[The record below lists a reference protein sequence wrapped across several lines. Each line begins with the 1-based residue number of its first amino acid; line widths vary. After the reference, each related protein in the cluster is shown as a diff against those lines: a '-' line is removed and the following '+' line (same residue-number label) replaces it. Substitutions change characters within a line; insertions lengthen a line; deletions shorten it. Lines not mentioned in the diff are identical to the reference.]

1 MTEESVRYRLSGVRA
16 VSRAE
21 RRLAETRH
29 EIVQAAAE
37 VFVERGYHPM
47 RLSDIAE
54 RAGVGQGTLYRH
66 FKDKREILDSVV
78 ARAVGRLQSAF
89 EDENAPAMIGSL
101 SEYRLRANDIATRLF
116 ETFAV
121 ESESLKFLV
130 RELPAIDDEAAAVVF
145 RIADKVQQLFQ
156 DYYRTGI
163 ERGFF
168 RADLDIEAVSTA
180 VLGMGGQRSVD
191 DRPASRRCRTAAPL
205 LQHAGRFHRPPRRA
219 LTTVG

>member
-1 MTEESVRYRLSGVRA
+1 MSA

-37 VFVERGYHPM
+37 VFVERGYHAT

-78 ARAVGRLQSAF
+78 ARAVSRLQSTF
-89 EDENAPAMIGSL
+89 EDENAPAMIGNL
-101 SEYRLRANDIATRLF
+101 SEYRLRADDIATRLF

-145 RIADKVQQLFQ
+145 GIADQVQQLFQ
-156 DYYRTGI
+156 KYYRTGI

-168 RADLDIEAVSTA
+168 RADLDIEAASTA
-180 VLGMGGQRSVD
+180 VLGMGVSGAWMIARHPDDVELRRHYSNTVVD
-191 DRPASRRCRTAAPL
+191 FIVRHAAL
-205 LQHAGRFHRPPRRA
+205 
-219 LTTVG
+219 